1 MFIERSEG
9 DERESIWKRD
19 GERKKDGGRNWH
31 HVILNGYGEFGK
43 EWR

>member
-19 GERKKDGGRNWH
+19 GERKKM
-31 HVILNGYGEFGK
+31 GEEIGIM
-43 EWR
+43 